1 MVAFFFGLCYNRCMN
16 ERIKE
21 LYDQCWF
28 GYDDIAVY
36 QKDLTIDDSMGY
48 CFDTEKFAELLIKEC
63 MDVAKYHTPETEECE
78 YTWLI
83 HDKIKEH
90 FGVEE

>member
-1 MVAFFFGLCYNRCMN
+1 MN
-16 ERIKE
+16 ERIRE

-48 CFDTEKFAELLIKEC
+48 CFDTEKFAELIVREC
-63 MDVAKYHTPETEECE
+63 TSFIARRKNQAFDDDCDVDEAVSLAIMDLLES
-78 YTWLI
+78 
-83 HDKIKEH
+83 
-90 FGVEE
+90 FGFKV